1 MPASRSVHAWLLPL
15 GLVLLWA
22 GYFGPWIPHAAAALS
37 LNALDLSE
45 WVTYLPQVR
54 SGALAVG
61 RLNFLAPLSFAIV
74 LSSAWAWQLPR
85 TRALLL
91 VPLLGFGV
99 LTEPFL
105 LYGNDPELQSQMWI
119 LFATAGGCVLGAV
132 LRGQRWY
139 WAGFALLAACGLAA
153 NSWPLLLV
161 RPIAGGLYG
170 ALPGLGWGWGITQ
183 LGAVLLVAGAAL
195 RQHQRSSAGSAPSSS
210 HGA

>member
-15 GLVLLWA
+15 GLLLLWA

-54 SGALAVG
+54 SGALALG

-74 LSSAWAWQLPR
+74 LSNAWAWQVPR
-85 TRALLL
+85 TRALLM

-99 LTEPFL
+99 LAEPFL
-105 LYGNDPELQSQMWI
+105 LYLNEPELQSQIWI

-132 LRGQRWY
+132 LRGRRWY

-153 NSWPLLLV
+153 NSWPLLLL
-161 RPIAGGLYG
+161 RPVAGALYG

-183 LGAVLLVAGAAL
+183 LGGMLLVVGAAL
-195 RQHQRSSAGSAPSSS
+195 RQRSSAGSAPSSS

>member
-1 MPASRSVHAWLLPL
+1 MLAGRRVATGLLPL
-15 GLVLLWA
+15 GLALLWA

-99 LTEPFL
+99 LAEPFL
-105 LYGNDPELQSQMWI
+105 LYRNEPELQSQMWI

-139 WAGFALLAACGLAA
+139 WAGFALLAAGGLAA

-161 RPIAGGLYG
+161 RPIAGALYG
-170 ALPGLGWGWGITQ
+170 ALPGLGWGWGSTQ

-195 RQHQRSSAGSAPSSS
+195 RQRSSAGSAPSSS